1 MASAMT
7 ESPPSPSH
15 RKLMAPPAPTLQGG
29 DAMTDSPR
37 ADRPA
42 ALVAPSSAAQTPAP
56 ATRDMPSVSM
66 ESPDAA
72 TRDMSDAGA
81 TFSKIAGL
89 CSSRHAHTSDCT
101 PPLFGRPGGLPPP
114 PREPAP
120 TSGTFAFLSPEP
132 DAPRPGTR
140 PRASSEGS
148 APPSPQFGQMR
159 IGESRAWA
167 SVTSLRRSDGRLSG
181 GVVGVAVLDSNPERR
196 KKCVEVLRDAARS
209 IGANIARA
217 LAVEGFSNASSCRR
231 RMDERSGPRF
241 RLVLCDGGDVGA
253 AITAA
258 AGLQG
263 VSVVAVQAPSEDE
276 APRPRTS
283 MRTIGGPVTSSLAH
297 ELLWAHALPHG
308 PCAVSGTKPVT
319 SALKLAEGVGA
330 SLRAGGLR
338 GLLMLLHAERRERA
352 KALDQLLDRQTSET
366 PRTPCVLVVDDSA
379 VARKLHVRALER
391 ALTSLGCA
399 GDVLV
404 EEACDGQ
411 EACAAVHDDAKNR
424 KRCVVLCLLD
434 LAMPIMG
441 GCAAARRLRAAG
453 ATAPVVAVT
462 AAALPREEFEDD
474 TERASL
480 QDLDDDDDAIA
491 LAFDDVISK
500 PFGFGDA
507 LSAVERWVLPRL
519 HRKRRGDSPGRLPR
533 VEVEGGPARAPA
545 PAKRRR

>member
-1 MASAMT
+1 M
-7 ESPPSPSH
+7 
-15 RKLMAPPAPTLQGG
+15 
-29 DAMTDSPR
+29 
-37 ADRPA
+37 
-42 ALVAPSSAAQTPAP
+42 
-56 ATRDMPSVSM
+56 
-66 ESPDAA
+66 
-72 TRDMSDAGA
+72 
-81 TFSKIAGL
+81 
-89 CSSRHAHTSDCT
+89 
-101 PPLFGRPGGLPPP
+101 
-114 PREPAP
+114 
-120 TSGTFAFLSPEP
+120 
-132 DAPRPGTR
+132 
-140 PRASSEGS
+140 
-148 APPSPQFGQMR
+148 
-159 IGESRAWA
+159 
-167 SVTSLRRSDGRLSG
+167 
-181 GVVGVAVLDSNPERR
+181 
-196 KKCVEVLRDAARS
+196 
-209 IGANIARA
+209 
-217 LAVEGFSNASSCRR
+217 
-231 RMDERSGPRF
+231 
-241 RLVLCDGGDVGA
+241 VLCDGGDVGA

-263 VSVVAVQAPSEDE
+263 VSVVAVQAPSDDD
-276 APRPRTS
+276 ARPRTS

-399 GDVLV
+399 GDVIV

-411 EACAAVHDDAKNR
+411 KACEAVHDDAKNR

-474 TERASL
+474 DDDSRAAL

-533 VEVEGGPARAPA
+533 VEVEGEPARAPA

>member
-1 MASAMT
+1 MT
-7 ESPPSPSH
+7 DSP
-15 RKLMAPPAPTLQGG
+15 RANRPATLVGLQSSS
-29 DAMTDSPR
+29 AMTDSPR
-37 ADRPA
+37 TGDTRPA
-42 ALVAPSSAAQTPAP
+42 AFVAPSSAAPTPAP

-66 ESPDAA
+66 ESPDVA
-72 TRDMSDAGA
+72 TRDMSDTGA

-101 PPLFGRPGGLPPP
+101 PPMFGRPGGLPPP

-120 TSGTFAFLSPEP
+120 TASTFAFLSPEP
-132 DAPRPGTR
+132 DAPRPPSR

-196 KKCVEVLRDAARS
+196 KTCVEVLRDAARS

-241 RLVLCDGGDVGA
+241 RLVLCDSGDMGA

-263 VSVVAVQAPSEDE
+263 VSVIAVQAPSEDE